1 MSSAALPFS
10 SRGLRLPRPG
20 PFLSRLAAVLFCA
33 APPGAASTI
42 ATQNRLPDPRR
53 MVHRFDFD
61 ERKLGNYEAIPMHW
75 RQVDGPQFPSFAGAA
90 FDPGVGRRAPPSF
103 HLGANGRNVAYWY
116 AGPATTVRP
125 NSEYLIIG
133 WIRPDRLVHARGDL
147 SAYYLDRERLPIE
160 GTQVFG
166 RLVGGE
172 TGEQS
177 WRQVEIHLP
186 PAPPAAQT
194 IGLTAWV
201 VQASVWDPQPRPH
214 RHIEPCDIE
223 AGAWFDDI
231 TIYRMSSAL
240 LSTPAPGNIF
250 VAPETPTLLAT
261 VADSFARGLSAE
273 LTVLSAC
280 GTLVHQSEVPVQTGR
295 TTRPTRIRLGGVE
308 PGLYRAKLTIRAGG
322 EQVLSRRVRFAQ
334 LAAPHNRAIGV
345 ARPFGLVLDSE
356 SRAGPAAE
364 SALLAALSVGA
375 VKVPVWARR
384 PHHGLDAGRH
394 HDLLLHELV
403 KARVSLTGVL
413 GAPPAGLVESAG
425 QYARQLL
432 EILSDDPEGWRPY
445 LAALAA
451 PYASV
456 FRTWQIGADDD
467 PGAAVNPALPE
478 VLRRVRREMVSLIT
492 TVYLG
497 APADVTVAPGTE
509 ALPAEE
515 ITVRIAP
522 DIQSRWIGSYLAE
535 YRNLPYERVS
545 AYVEIG
551 SSAQYA
557 RLPGFAEFAKRV
569 IRTRHAGVDTVYVPQ
584 LWRTKPTLS
593 GTVCEPSEHFIAYRT
608 IIDLLGDLTPGPEIA
623 LAENVVAVA
632 FHDTERSV
640 LAIWDPSAPAEG
652 RVYEFQLGS
661 AEHQVDLWG
670 RAVPLGHSSD
680 GHRQV
685 RLYPEPVFV
694 DGIERWL
701 VEFASAL
708 RITPGRSETSLLPRT
723 HTIQLSNAG
732 KRLLAGQVAL
742 QTPRNWEV
750 RPRTFGFRL
759 PARSGYEQPVELRF
773 AHNEPAGPKQIRLV
787 IDFETEPS
795 YHLEIPLTLEVGIK
809 DVDVWGF
816 AFLEGDR
823 LVLRHGVTNRSSQ
836 PLSFRS
842 FATAP
847 GRSRQFRVIASLAP
861 AESTTAE
868 YRFENAATL
877 AGRTVRLGLREVDG
891 SRQHSLELTA
901 P

>member
-1 MSSAALPFS
+1 M
-10 SRGLRLPRPG
+10 
-20 PFLSRLAAVLFCA
+20 LFCA
-33 APPGAASTI
+33 APPGAALTI
-42 ATQNRLPDPRR
+42 ADENRLPDLRR
-53 MVHRFDFD
+53 VVHRFDFD

-75 RQVDGPQFPSFAGAA
+75 RQVEGPQFPSFTTAA
-90 FDPGVGRRAPPSF
+90 FDPRVGRRAPPSF
-103 HLGANGRNVAYWY
+103 HLGADGRNVAYWY

-125 NSEYLIIG
+125 NSEYLIVG
-133 WIRPDRLVHARGDL
+133 WIRPDRLAHARADL
-147 SAYYLDRERLPIE
+147 SAYYLDRERLPIG
-160 GTQVFG
+160 GTQVFS
-166 RLVGGE
+166 RLIGGE

-186 PAPPAAQT
+186 PAPLAAQT

-231 TIYRMSSAL
+231 TIYRTSSAL
-240 LSTPAPGNIF
+240 LSTPTPGNIF
-250 VAPETPTLLAT
+250 IAPETPTLLAT
-261 VADSFARGLSAE
+261 VADSDSRGLSAE
-273 LTVLSAC
+273 LTVRSAC
-280 GTLVHQSEVPVQTGR
+280 GTLVHQSDVPVQTGR
-295 TTRPTRIRLGGVE
+295 TTRPTRIRLGSVE
-308 PGLYRAKLTIRAGG
+308 PGLYWAKLTIRTGDEEA
-322 EQVLSRRVRFAQ
+322 LSRHVRFAQ
-334 LAAPHNRAIGV
+334 LAAPYHRAIGV
-345 ARPFGLVLDSE
+345 AGPFGLVLDADK
-356 SRAGPAAE
+356 RAGPAAE

-384 PHHGLDAGRH
+384 PDHALDAGRH
-394 HDLLLHELV
+394 HEHDLLLHELV
-403 KARVSLTGVL
+403 KARVCLTGVL

-451 PYASV
+451 PYASI

-467 PGAAVNPALPE
+467 PGVVLNPALPE

-497 APADVTVAPGTE
+497 APADVTVAPGTA

-522 DIQSRWIGSYLAE
+522 DIQSRWISSYLAE
-535 YRNLPYERVS
+535 YRKLPYERVS

-551 SSAQYA
+551 SGAEYG
-557 RLPGFAEFAKRV
+557 RLPGLAQFAKRV

-584 LWRTKPTLS
+584 LWRTRPTLS
-593 GTVCEPSEHFIAYRT
+593 GTVSEPSEHFIAYRT
-608 IIDLLGDLTPGPEIA
+608 IIDLLGDLTPGPEVA

-632 FHDTERSV
+632 FHDAERSV
-640 LAIWDPSAPAEG
+640 LAIWDPSAPTQG
-652 RVYEFQLGS
+652 RAYEFQLGS
-661 AEHQVDLWG
+661 AEYQVDLWG
-670 RAVPLGHSSD
+670 RAIPLGHSSD

-685 RLYPEPVFV
+685 RLYREPVFV

-701 VEFASAL
+701 IEFASTL
-708 RITPGRSETSLLPRT
+708 EITPGRSEMSLLPRT
-723 HTIQLSNAG
+723 HTIRLSNAG

-750 RPRTFGFRL
+750 RPRKFGFRL
-759 PARSGYEQPVELRF
+759 PARSSYEQPVELRF
-773 AHNEPAGPKQIRLV
+773 AHNEPAGAKQIRLI

-823 LVLRHGVTNRSSQ
+823 LVLRHGVTNRSPQ

-861 AESTTAE
+861 GQTTTAE

-877 AGRTVRLGLREVDG
+877 AGRAVRLGLREVDG
-891 SRQHSLELTA
+891 ARQHSIELTA